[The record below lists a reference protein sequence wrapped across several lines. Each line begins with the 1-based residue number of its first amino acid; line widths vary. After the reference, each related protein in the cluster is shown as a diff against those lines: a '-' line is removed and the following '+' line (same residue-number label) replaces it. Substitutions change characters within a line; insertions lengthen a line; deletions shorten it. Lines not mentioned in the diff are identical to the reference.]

1 MTIWP
6 RLAARAK
13 SSRDSVGVSWTGSPR
28 TIARRW
34 WSSSTRSGPEIEALA
49 RDAIADPPKD
59 PLDARPEL
67 RVVVG
72 LGDVVLGELVE
83 EVGLVV
89 AGIDRRQDDDRQVG
103 TGLDLAR
110 ERQPVHAR
118 HQQVDDQQIGPGAVE
133 ASERLLAIAR
143 GRDVEAV
150 EAQLLGERDEEIT
163 IVINEQDP
171 WDRRAV
177 APRGQAAGH
186 GPSIGAAA

>member
-1 MTIWP
+1 MSCD
-6 RLAARAK
+6 RLAADDRPAPVELEHQV
-13 SSRDSVGVSWTGSPR
+13 R
-28 TIARRW
+28 
-34 WSSSTRSGPEIEALA
+34 PEVEALA

-59 PLDARPEL
+59 PLDARPQL

-89 AGIDRRQDDDRQVG
+89 AGVDRRQDDDRQVG
-103 TGLDLAR
+103 TCLDLAR
-110 ERQPVHAR
+110 ERQPVHPR
-118 HQQVDDQQIGPGAVE
+118 HQQVDDQEVGPGAVE
-133 ASERLLAIAR
+133 AAERLFAVAR

-150 EAQLLGERDEEIT
+150 EAELLGERDEQIA
-163 IVINEQDP
+163 IVVDEQDP